1 MKAYILF
8 FGLIIMS
15 VALVNPSLASAN
27 EIISREVITLQPR
40 SGVTQKIILLKPSNP
55 VASVVLLP
63 GGVGQIVIGE
73 INGKPTI
80 KYKDN
85 FLIRSMDNF
94 VKNGFVV
101 AVVDAPSDQQSKG
114 MYISWRIG
122 DKHVVDINTVSSYL
136 KKSNNLKVWL
146 VGTSNGTFS
155 TCNAAIN
162 SEGSIDGIV
171 LTSSITDLK
180 PYKSKVKVYKTHP
193 HGIINMDLAKI
204 TVPAMI
210 AYHVNDK
217 CPGTPPENSET
228 LKAKL
233 TGSPKT
239 LLAQFDGGLPPK
251 SDKCKALSA
260 HGFYGIEAEVVDNIS
275 EFIKSNL

>member
-1 MKAYILF
+1 MKACILF

-15 VALVNPSLASAN
+15 IALVNPSLVIAN
-27 EIISREVITLQPR
+27 EVVSREVITLQSR

-63 GGVGQIVIGE
+63 GGVGKIVIGE
-73 INGKPTI
+73 TNGKPTI

-94 VKNGFVV
+94 AKNGFVV
-101 AVVDAPSDQQSKG
+101 ALVDAPSDQQSKG
-114 MYISWRIG
+114 MYILWRIG
-122 DKHVVDINTVSSYL
+122 DKHVIDINAVSSYL
-136 KKSNNLKVWL
+136 KKNNGLQVWL

-155 TCNAAIN
+155 TCNAAIH
-162 SEGSIDGIV
+162 SGSSIDGIV

-180 PYKSKVKVYKTHP
+180 PYKSKVKAYKTHP
-193 HGIINMDLAKI
+193 NGIINMDLAKI
-204 TVPAMI
+204 TVPALI
-210 AYHVNDK
+210 AFHVNDK
-217 CPGTPPENSET
+217 CPGTPPANSEM
-228 LKAKL
+228 LKAEL
-233 TGSPKT
+233 TGSPR
-239 LLAQFDGGLPPK
+239 AQLIKFDGGLPPK

-260 HGFYGIEAEVVDNIS
+260 HGFYGIEAEVVNSIS